1 MRRSSTNEPPEP
13 VFFTDRDLGPS
24 VADALRHGG
33 LRIEAYHEHFAL
45 DDVPDQ
51 EWLRMVGDRGWIALT
66 HNKMIR
72 WERAELDE
80 LMHRGVR
87 AFFLVGKG
95 PHPEL
100 ARAVL
105 DAKHRIERFLRK
117 HRGPFAARIYQQG
130 GVVDLWVTYEQWLE
144 GRARA

>member
-24 VADALRHGG
+24 VADALRQGG
-33 LRIEAYHEHFAL
+33 LRVEPYHEHFAL

-51 EWLRMVGDRGWIALT
+51 EWLRMVGERGWIALT
-66 HNKMIR
+66 HNKKIR
-72 WERAELDE
+72 WERDELDV
-80 LMHRGVR
+80 LMRCGVR
-87 AFFLVGKG
+87 AFFIIGKG

-105 DAKHRIERFLRK
+105 DAKHR
-117 HRGPFAARIYQQG
+117 GPFAARIYQQG
-130 GVVDLWVTYEQWLE
+130 GTVDMWVTHQQWME
-144 GRARA
+144 GRRAG